1 MSIKIFNIKK
11 TSDFSL
17 INKSGSKFF
26 LKDLIIIQYQ
36 NPDPKLISH
45 NFKNNN
51 NRKLHDQLDQE
62 QNLTIDKN
70 SLINC
75 RVGYTISK
83 SVSKLSTTRNFIKR
97 RLKSVVKNNHK
108 LLQSNHDYVFIARKT
123 IVESSFAELE
133 KNIKFALKKLIK
145 NEQK

>member
-17 INKSGSKFF
+17 INKFGSKFF
-26 LKDLIIIQYQ
+26 LKDIIIIQYQ
-36 NPDPKLISH
+36 NPDPKLTFL
-45 NFKNNN
+45 NPKNNN
-51 NRKLHDQLDQE
+51 IKLHDQSDHQ
-62 QNLTIDKN
+62 QNLIIDKN
-70 SLINC
+70 NLINC

-83 SVSKLSTTRNFIKR
+83 SVSKLSTTRNLIKR